1 MDDKKIKQV
10 MDRVSK
16 GDYKVQEH
24 FPQEVKTA
32 VKAFFKAT
40 EMMINEELDYL
51 PSEYLGNLLKALA
64 KYPEYNKITLDLLK
78 SMKKGDVI

>member
-1 MDDKKIKQV
+1 MDKKIKRV
-10 MDRVSK
+10 MDRVAK

-32 VKAFFKAT
+32 VEAFFKAT
-40 EMMINEELDYL
+40 EMMINEELDYI
-51 PSEYLGNLLKALA
+51 PSEYFGNLLKTLS

-78 SMKKGDVI
+78 SAKKGEMF

>member
-1 MDDKKIKQV
+1 MDEKKIKKV

-16 GDYKVQEH
+16 GDYKVKEH

-32 VKAFFKAT
+32 VEAFFKAT
-40 EMMINEELDYL
+40 EMMINEELEYI
-51 PSEYLGNLLKALA
+51 PSEYLGNLLKTLS
-64 KYPEYNKITLDLLK
+64 KYPEYNNITLDLLK

>member
-1 MDDKKIKQV
+1 

-32 VKAFFKAT
+32 VEAFFKAT
-40 EMMINEELDYL
+40 EMMINEELDYV

-64 KYPEYNKITLDLLK
+64 KYPEYNKITLDLIK
-78 SMKKGDVI
+78 SAKKGEMF